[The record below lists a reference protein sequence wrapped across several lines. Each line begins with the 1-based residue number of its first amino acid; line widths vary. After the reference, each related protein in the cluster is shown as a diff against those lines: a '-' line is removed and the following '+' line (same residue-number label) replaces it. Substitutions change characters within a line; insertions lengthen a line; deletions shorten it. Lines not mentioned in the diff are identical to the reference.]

1 MIPRTA
7 FAAAALTAV
16 TVFSLGGPVQYAE
29 ACTRIFANDKGD
41 AMLVARSMDWATTTE
56 PVLTAFPRGLVRDG
70 GHAGPMTVFSDNPAH
85 WTSQY
90 GSVVT
95 TIFGIGTADGV
106 NERGLAAHMLYFPP
120 ADYGAR
126 DSAKPG
132 VQAALWAQYALDNAA
147 TVEEALAKLETV
159 QIVKVEI
166 EVHGQKQTGTV
177 HLALEDASGDSAIL
191 EYIGG
196 KLVVHNGREFR
207 VMTNA
212 PEYDKQLEL
221 LSGKD
226 FANPTMDT
234 QVPGNVNPRDRFQ
247 RATYFLSVLT
257 KPTSERAG
265 VAGMFD
271 LIRNVSIPFGAPVN
285 GSTFDTEYR
294 TVSNLTAKRYFFEL
308 TTAPN
313 VIWTDLTKLNLA
325 KGARVLTLNP
335 NNIDLSGD
343 VTSHF
348 QPAKAPF

>member
-1 MIPRTA
+1 MTVRRVAAIGGVLA
-7 FAAAALTAV
+7 AGLLFAGGCHYAA
-16 TVFSLGGPVQYAE
+16 
-29 ACTRIFANDKGD
+29 ACTRIFSNDEGGP
-41 AMLVARSMDWATTTE
+41 MLVARSMDWATTTE
-56 PVLTAFPRGLVRDG
+56 PVITVFPRGLVRNG
-70 GHAGPMTVFSDNPAH
+70 GNAGSMTVVTDNPAH

-95 TIFGIGTADGV
+95 TIYGIGTADGV

-126 DSAKPG
+126 DTAKPG
-132 VQAALWAQYALDNAA
+132 VQAAMWAQYALDNAA
-147 TVEEALAKLETV
+147 TVEEALAKLAAI
-159 QIVKVEI
+159 QIVKVVI

-177 HLALEDASGDSAIL
+177 HVALEDASGDSAIL
-191 EYIGG
+191 EFIDG
-196 KLVVHNGREFR
+196 KLVVHHGREFR

-221 LSGKD
+221 LGAKD
-226 FANPTMDT
+226 FANPTMET

-247 RATYFLSVLT
+247 RASYFLSVLT
-257 KPTSERAG
+257 KPKTERAAI
-265 VAGMFD
+265 AGMFG

-294 TVSNLTAKRYFFEL
+294 TVSDLTAKRYFFEL

-313 VIWTDLTKLNLA
+313 VIWTNLTKVNFSE
-325 KGARVLTLNP
+325 GAPVLTLNP
-335 NNIDLSGD
+335 NDIDLSGD
-343 VTSHF
+343 VTSDF